1 MSMNPLLQQFIQE
14 ARDFLQGIGE
24 KLMALESA
32 PDDIELMTE
41 LFRFVHTLKGN
52 SGLFEFPDM
61 TRVLHAG
68 EDLMDAVRDHRVVY
82 SLEMADTLLDAMDYV
97 AIQID
102 EIEQTGGLS
111 ADNAEIALE
120 QAKALRQLI
129 PPVLLDDEGG
139 DSTSSQYLAEKACED
154 MPLPPLPHIAE
165 SARIALWQAEAPDV
179 PLYRVLY
186 SPDAE
191 CFFMGDDPFHYAR
204 HTPGI
209 GWGKAWHFGAWSP
222 LPELDCYRCELVF
235 DALVR
240 APREALVEYFRY
252 TPEQIRIIDMPLIS
266 LAVPQGHPNGG
277 PVYGDFI
284 VDALELLDAG
294 DIDGLLASVEVMLE
308 ISAPELWLCSALRWL
323 GRVIKTDPNQTR
335 AMRCLIESLQTMTA
349 PQWQSSDWLDQNAT
363 HDVLAHR
370 QGDADTLPP
379 QACCQRVESA
389 SLCEEDRERIESVLA
404 VQAEVLALPDHVGWL
419 SGRLHAAANTL
430 RAMLSYLGETSE
442 ALDEALAEA
451 LEDESCKPLARW
463 LEAFRGHVSADFS
476 PVAETEEALVEA
488 SAQGVAVAPNTS
500 LVSLSIP
507 VAAAGVEV
515 AEPYP
520 EPVVNARVQEDSRPE
535 RPADSKFGRR
545 AEDVHV
551 GKVLKVDQVK
561 VDRLMNLIGEM
572 VVAKNSLPYLASR
585 AENQYGVR
593 ELSRE
598 IKTQYAVINRI
609 AEEMQDAIMQVRMMP
624 VSFVFQ
630 RFPRLVR
637 DLSRKLGKEV
647 ELVLEGED
655 TEADKN
661 IVEALADPLIHIV
674 RNSLDHGL
682 EAAEVRIAAGKPAA
696 GKLTIRAS
704 QESDRVLIEVID
716 DGKGIDPV
724 VIKCKAYEKGII
736 DESQLEKLSDQDA
749 VNLVFAAGFST
760 ADQVSDL
767 SGRGVGMDVVRN
779 AIDKVGG
786 SVVLTSAVG
795 QGTRLRLTLPLSMAV
810 TNVMIIESDRQL
822 FGIPMG
828 MVVETVRLPHSAV
841 RLIKHQKTTV
851 LRGKIV
857 PLVALNELLAIDVAP
872 KVNADGELAVLVVR
886 VGNEQVGLLVDEFRE
901 VVDVILKPLPGEL
914 AKLTCYAGTA
924 LLGDGTV
931 LMVISPKELF

>member
-1 MSMNPLLQQFIQE
+1 MSMNPLLQQFIEE

-32 PDDIELMTE
+32 PDDAELMTE
-41 LFRFVHTLKGN
+41 LFRLVHTLKGN

-68 EDLMDAVRDHRVVY
+68 EDLMDAVRDQRVAY

-102 EIEQTGGLS
+102 EIEETGTLR

-120 QAKALRQLI
+120 QAQALRQLI
-129 PPVLLDDEGG
+129 PVNLEEGSSEADHASQQATQTSLEAKPIPLLPD
-139 DSTSSQYLAEKACED
+139 
-154 MPLPPLPHIAE
+154 IAE
-165 SARIALWQAEAPDV
+165 HTRAALWQAEAPDI

-186 SPDAE
+186 YPDAE
-191 CFFMGDDPFHYAR
+191 CFFMGDDPFHYSR
-204 HTPGI
+204 HIPGI
-209 GWGKAWHFGAWSP
+209 GWGRAIKFGAWMP
-222 LPELDCYRCELVF
+222 LSELDCYRCELVF

-252 TPEQIRIIDMPLIS
+252 TPEQVRMIEMPLIS
-266 LAVPQGHPNGG
+266 LAVPQGHPNSG
-277 PVYGDFI
+277 PVYDDF
-284 VDALELLDAG
+284 VADALERLNAG
-294 DIDGLLASVEVMLE
+294 DLAGLLASVEVMLE
-308 ISAPELWLCSALRWL
+308 ISASELWLSSALRWL
-323 GRVIKTDPNQTR
+323 ERVIRTDPKQVR
-335 AMRCLIESLQTMTA
+335 AMRSLIESLQTMTV
-349 PQWQSSDWLDQNAT
+349 PEWQPSDWLDHNASDDAVE
-363 HDVLAHR
+363 HDPVEANTCAQR
-370 QGDADTLPP
+370 
-379 QACCQRVESA
+379 ACA
-389 SLCEEDRERIESVLA
+389 PSLGEEDRARIESVLA
-404 VQAEVLALPDHVGWL
+404 VQAEVLALPDGVGWL
-419 SGRLHAAANTL
+419 AGRLNAAANTL
-430 RAMLSYLGETSE
+430 RAMLLHMGESPDS
-442 ALDEALAEA
+442 LDEALAQA
-451 LEDESCKPLARW
+451 QEDHSCAPLARW
-463 LEAFRGHVSADFS
+463 LETFRARMFSEAAPTADAEQS
-476 PVAETEEALVEA
+476 PEIAVVPECVVEPDVAPA
-488 SAQGVAVAPNTS
+488 SAPVLAEHVDTPPLNAP
-500 LVSLSIP
+500 
-507 VAAAGVEV
+507 A
-515 AEPYP
+515 
-520 EPVVNARVQEDSRPE
+520 PVVHDVSTELPVDRRADGRPE
-535 RPADSKFGRR
+535 AMFGRR
-545 AEDVHV
+545 AEDTHA

-572 VVAKNSLPYLASR
+572 VVAKNSLPYLANR

-637 DLSRKLGKEV
+637 DISRKLGKEV

-682 EAAEVRIAAGKPAA
+682 EAADVRVAAGKPAA
-696 GKLTIRAS
+696 GKLIIRAS
-704 QESDRVLIEVID
+704 QESDRVLIEVMD
-716 DGKGIDPV
+716 DGKGIDPE
-724 VIKCKAYEKGII
+724 VIKYKAYEKGII
-736 DESQLEKLSDQDA
+736 DESQLDKLSDQDA

-760 ADQVSDL
+760 AEQVSDL

-786 SVVLTSAVG
+786 NVVLTSTVG

-822 FGIPMG
+822 FGIPMN
-828 MVVETVRLPHSAV
+828 MVVETVRLPHAAL
-841 RLIKHQKTTV
+841 RLIKRQKTTV
-851 LRGKIV
+851 LRGKVV
-857 PLVALNELLAIDVAP
+857 PLVSLNELLAIDVEP
-872 KVNADGELAVLVVR
+872 QVNADGELAVLVVR